1 MTYTLSVLYYLNL
14 PLKQSFFHG
23 KYPNSETDI
32 EPCLIRLS
40 ECSVEV
46 QSTKFKQSVLVPNC
60 TAILR
65 SPSMKNVREANRGLN
80 TIYNISLSEN
90 IYRYIDMN
98 NSSSRYIYI
107 VILTFILLSRY
118 LHRYIYFVYLYLYIC
133 NSYNDIVI
141 SIYWYGYFDI
151 WHRDLDIFISLSRY
165 LFCLSGKIYLRQM

>member
-1 MTYTLSVLYYLNL
+1 MNAQSRYSPRNLNNL
-14 PLKQSFFHG
+14 FSCQIAPRFF
-23 KYPNSETDI
+23 
-32 EPCLIRLS
+32 
-40 ECSVEV
+40 
-46 QSTKFKQSVLVPNC
+46 
-60 TAILR
+60 R

-151 WHRDLDIFISLSRY
+151 WHRDLDIIISLSRY
-165 LFCLSGKIYLRQM
+165 LFCLSGKIYLRQVLYTIMASRNEEVEPNMSMVLYRFLTY